1 MVMAPATGP
10 ITLKIFV
17 HQQLRAVAE
26 LPNVAAL
33 AEYTEQL
40 ARSVSVHVET
50 GQRGEGSSEAELAHG
65 APSPVQSKTT
75 QLKKRS
81 KRRSAKSSKQG
92 MSMFDHNVLT
102 DISKGGESGVA
113 TQDLIDRYCNGDR
126 RVLWDAMDRIKRAA
140 TVRGVPLESLYT
152 HQRNGKHHRY
162 FAGPGLKEY
171 LAHN

>member
-1 MVMAPATGP
+1 MAPSTGP

-50 GQRGEGSSEAELAHG
+50 GQRDEGPPEAELAQG
-65 APSPVQSKTT
+65 APSPKNKTA
-75 QLKKRS
+75 QPKKRS
-81 KRRSAKSSKQG
+81 KRRAARSSKPG
-92 MSMFDHNVLT
+92 MSIFDHNILT

-126 RVLWDAMDRIKRAA
+126 RSLWDAMDRIKRAA
-140 TVRGVPLESLYT
+140 KVRGIPLESLYT

-162 FAGPGLKEY
+162 FGGPGLKEY

>member
-1 MVMAPATGP
+1 MAPATGP

-26 LPNVAAL
+26 LPNVVAL
-33 AEYTEQL
+33 AEYTEHL

-50 GQRGEGSSEAELAHG
+50 EQRGEEPPETELAHG
-65 APSPVQSKTT
+65 APSPSKNKTT
-75 QLKKRS
+75 QLRKRAKRS
-81 KRRSAKSSKQG
+81 SAKSSKSG
-92 MSMFDHNVLT
+92 MSMFEHNILT
-102 DISKGGESGVA
+102 DILKGDDGGVA

-126 RVLWDAMDRIKRAA
+126 RSLWDAMDRIKRAA
-140 TVRGVPLESLYT
+140 KVRGVPLESLYT

-162 FAGPGLKEY
+162 FAGPNLKEY